1 VILLSGGHCQVINM
15 IFTPF
20 LAAFTLGGIFL
31 FYTGMCCAALL
42 FVGLIVPETKN
53 KSLEEISKDLKNK

>member
-1 VILLSGGHCQVINM
+1 MNESKSKLCKILFLSLC
-15 IFTPF
+15 
-20 LAAFTLGGIFL
+20 LAAFSLGGIFL